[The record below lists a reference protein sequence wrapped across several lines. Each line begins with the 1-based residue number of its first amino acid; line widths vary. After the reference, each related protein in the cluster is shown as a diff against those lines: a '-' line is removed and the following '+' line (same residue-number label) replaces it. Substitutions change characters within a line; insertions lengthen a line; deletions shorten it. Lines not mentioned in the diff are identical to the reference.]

1 MVKAALL
8 VLSLLVALA
17 MVLVILALSAY
28 ALDIILDTDI
38 VGGIKRWIE
47 RGLK

>member
-1 MVKAALL
+1 MAKAVIIALALL
-8 VLSLLVALA
+8 VASA

-28 ALDIILDTDI
+28 ALDIILGTEI
-38 VGGIKRWIE
+38 VGSIKRWIE